1 MIFLG
6 FLGKR
11 ALVQM
16 QSPMCL
22 LCEIPANSLK
32 VHITIVTILMIFRGR
47 NIAESSETEMQGK

>member
-1 MIFLG
+1 
-6 FLGKR
+6 
-11 ALVQM
+11 M